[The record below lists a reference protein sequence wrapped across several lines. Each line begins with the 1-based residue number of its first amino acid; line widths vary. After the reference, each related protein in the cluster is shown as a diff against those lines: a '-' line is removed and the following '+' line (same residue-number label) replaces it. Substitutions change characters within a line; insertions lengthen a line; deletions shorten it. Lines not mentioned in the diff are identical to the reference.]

1 MPSDVLL
8 NLTAGLVSTYGLSS
22 ESLLILISIVLATSV
37 AIIVAVQTK
46 HKEISVVVFFFVMAL
61 LTLSTVTG
69 WIIFILGLV
78 LVSAMVFYTKTKG
91 G

>member
-37 AIIVAVQTK
+37 AIIVAVRTK
-46 HKEISVVVFFFVMAL
+46 HKEISVVVFFFIMAL